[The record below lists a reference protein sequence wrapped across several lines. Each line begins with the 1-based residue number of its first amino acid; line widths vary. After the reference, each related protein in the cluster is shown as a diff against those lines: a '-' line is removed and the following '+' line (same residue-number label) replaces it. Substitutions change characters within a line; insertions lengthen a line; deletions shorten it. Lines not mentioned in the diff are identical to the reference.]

1 MKINLI
7 QKKNEFCKQQYYA
20 KKTKMSSFLLKNIAQ
35 EIERSVSEFADRI
48 SEKYN
53 IPKEDILVLWSE
65 NATTSTSSTTAV
77 PKTVPKTVRKRAPI
91 SAPVEKQKE
100 PVEALYCPYRY
111 ARKPRAGQVC
121 GAKARAGGT
130 HCSKHKGYENK
141 EVVTKRL
148 LPKPRQPTEQ
158 KETEYMMR
166 MNSKLGR
173 FWHPE
178 TRLVFRRKG
187 DITVIGHATDD
198 DQIEDLTE
206 AHIEIVK
213 RWGFKYE
220 NNSEEENTGN
230 TGNTTPKKRVLSRK
244 SPEKKAEDSDSGS
257 VDNDAENTENTE
269 NSSSTGDIDQ
279 RGGSANISELQTLEQ
294 DIEEV
299 LHEILEDPKKGSPE
313 NLVVLFDEE
322 DYSDDEAEE
331 ND

>member
-20 KKTKMSSFLLKNIAQ
+20 KKTKMSSFLVKNIAQ
-35 EIERSVSEFADRI
+35 EIERSVSEFADKI
-48 SEKYN
+48 SQKYN

-65 NATTSTSSTTAV
+65 NATSTSTSSTTAV
-77 PKTVPKTVRKRAPI
+77 PTVPKTVRKRAPK

-100 PVEALYCPYRY
+100 PVDALFCPYRY

-141 EVVTKRL
+141 EVVTKKL

-178 TRLVFRRKG
+178 TRLVFKGKG

-220 NNSEEENTGN
+220 NNSGEENTGN
-230 TGNTTPKKRVLSRK
+230 TENTENTTPKKRVLSRK

-257 VDNDAENTENTE
+257 VNNDAENTE
-269 NSSSTGDIDQ
+269 NSSSTGDSC
-279 RGGSANISELQTLEQ
+279 GSADISELQTLEQ

-299 LHEILEDPKKGSPE
+299 LHEIIEDPKKGSDE
-313 NLVVLFDEE
+313 NLVVLFDEK
-322 DYSDDEAEE
+322 DYTDDETEE